1 MSPFALG
8 VGLECMA
15 TPVTTR
21 RPCANRSSARI
32 GAKKSALDASA
43 KRSQRATQFR
53 PLGDRDDAASNAVAV
68 AFARIVAERYP
79 ETRWLPVKPSRGN
92 NGLVVPAGKVIRLL
106 PGPTNVD
113 TSRGIGHPAA
123 PAACERATHEYGSNP
138 SA

>member
-21 RPCANRSSARI
+21 KPCANRSSTRV
-32 GAKKSALDASA
+32 GAKKSTLDASA
-43 KRSQRATQFR
+43 KRSRRATQFR
-53 PLGDRDDAASNAVAV
+53 HLGDRDDAASNAVAV

-79 ETRWLPVKPSRGN
+79 GTRWLPVKPSRGD

-106 PGPTNVD
+106 PGPANVD
-113 TSRGIGHPAA
+113 TRSRIGHPVT
-123 PAACERATHEYGSNP
+123 PAACERAAHEHGSNP
-138 SA
+138 GA